1 MSCKS
6 LRPVLF
12 GSFCVI
18 LISFLQ
24 LYFCLSLYRGLAH
37 AHSAE
42 NLTELDPVTKLA
54 GKYSLL
60 GCDVTQAKHRALA
73 DCVSISALRA
83 TEILEY
89 TLLKKLHSLQSTNN
103 AANASGGDGIAS
115 IGKSLTDMFGW
126 KGSSGGNNA
135 AVPPKSPRR
144 GTSAG
149 AAAGSGNVG
158 GNSAAG
164 TLHCVFHF
172 HFFRFIVSICEREYA
187 NLKLTHLNLLRRCW
201 CRGQVALQG
210 EQSACCTVSA
220 QGAFCDDPGGL
231 WADEGEY
238 RLCLGGPSSCAGDWC
253 GW

>member
-1 MSCKS
+1 M
-6 LRPVLF
+6 
-12 GSFCVI
+12 
-18 LISFLQ
+18 
-24 LYFCLSLYRGLAH
+24 YFCPSLYRGLAH

-42 NLTELDPVTKLA
+42 NLTELDPATKLA

-103 AANASGGDGIAS
+103 ATSASGGDGIAS

-149 AAAGSGNVG
+149 AAGSGSTAG
-158 GNSAAG
+158 GNSTAG
-164 TLHCVFHF
+164 VLHCFVFKC
-172 HFFRFIVSICEREYA
+172 FRCFDLIFIVSFCEREYA
-187 NLKLTHLNLLRRCW
+187 NLKLTHLILLRRC
-201 CRGQVALQG
+201 
-210 EQSACCTVSA
+210 
-220 QGAFCDDPGGL
+220 
-231 WADEGEY
+231 
-238 RLCLGGPSSCAGDWC
+238 C
-253 GW
+253 G